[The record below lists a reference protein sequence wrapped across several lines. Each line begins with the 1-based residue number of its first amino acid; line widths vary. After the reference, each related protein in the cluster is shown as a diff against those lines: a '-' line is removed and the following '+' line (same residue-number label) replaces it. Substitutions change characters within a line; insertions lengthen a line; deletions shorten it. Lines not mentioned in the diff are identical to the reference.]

1 MSVFIGIEQTD
12 GYMKIFPAKDYQT
25 TAYLTFMSSKFSKLE
40 FNYPKGFMFKL
51 KRFNDYG
58 FQNDYSRFCILEN
71 DKQEEHII
79 SDDEKLLRGFVGLRN
94 RMIMW

>member
-1 MSVFIGIEQTD
+1 MD
-12 GYMKIFPAKDYQT
+12 
-25 TAYLTFMSSKFSKLE
+25 
-40 FNYPKGFMFKL
+40 FKTII
-51 KRFNDYG
+51 
-58 FQNDYSRFCILEN
+58 RFCILEN